1 MRRAIIALL
10 AATALMLTGLI
21 PGPLRVTALGETS
34 VTLNC
39 TDGTSLTLL
48 ADADTL
54 TGLTAAVQA
63 MIDYPAGLNCTLVK
77 NPLPLTLSLGH
88 VAMAANPNTM
98 IVDGGRWLAPCTVIM
113 PAPPDCTSGMD
124 TPPCCLPTAQDT
136 DPDCTG
142 SVIHTVVAHGANRP
156 SLARIMPAP
165 LTSTSCPADPVNGC
179 VWVNI
184 GVNLHYRDKTN
195 ILEGTLNETI
205 PENQT
210 CTDPATGDQVA
221 VGPSHFTS
229 KPTPSQNQLAG
240 CLDVA
245 YPRVFT
251 TTYVTQVFGPAFT
264 TLRNPALAV
273 DSALHFTFRDN
284 GSPSN
289 SIDKLAGVPAAEESN
304 CDLHTGTPNPTY
316 PQENGNINAYPRS

>member
-10 AATALMLTGLI
+10 TATALMLTGLI

-39 TDGTSLTLL
+39 SDGTSLTLL
-48 ADADTL
+48 ADADAL
-54 TGLTAAVQA
+54 AGLTAAVQA
-63 MIDYPAGLNCTLVK
+63 MIDYPAGLGCTLVQ
-77 NPLPLTLSLGH
+77 NPLPLTISLGN
-88 VAMAANPNTM
+88 VALAANLNTM
-98 IVDGGRWLAPCTVIM
+98 VVDGGRWLVPCSVIV
-113 PAPPDCTSGMD
+113 PPS
-124 TPPCCLPTAQDT
+124 PPSCGPGPDGCCDPTAQDT
-136 DPDCTG
+136 DPDCEG
-142 SVIHTVVAHGANRP
+142 SVLPVIVAAGAARP
-156 SLARIMPAP
+156 ALASLISATPATP
-165 LTSTSCPADPVNGC
+165 CGDPSGC

-184 GVNLHYRDKTN
+184 GVNLHYRDKTT

-210 CTDPATGDQVA
+210 CPDPTSGNPVA

-229 KPTPSQNQLAG
+229 KPTPSQNPNVAG

-264 TLRNPALAV
+264 TLRTQPLVV
-273 DSALHFTFRDN
+273 DSPLHFTFRDN
-284 GSPSN
+284 GNPSN
-289 SIDKLAGVPAAEESN
+289 AIDQLAGVPAAEESN
-304 CDLHTGTPNPTY
+304 CDLHVGTSDPTY
-316 PQENGNINAYPRS
+316 QQENGNINAYPRS